1 MQTVAVRLC
10 DITYKRISCY
20 DIINDNTSQ
29 LMILITIRVDGFGR
43 GTKKFME

>member
-10 DITYKRISCY
+10 DITYKRISCN

-29 LMILITIRVDGFGR
+29 FMMLGTIRVVGFGR